1 MQCIQSQ
8 MTYQA
13 MQGMQSEMFYS
24 AAPFYD
30 GHMTGNQFEF
40 AALGGLSVVSSP
52 SELWEI
58 LAVTDYAMPFAV
70 RSNRGVTMTVE
81 WHHSGT
87 ELCPYPTSDDYPL
100 TITNLSA
107 WSTTLVIKMLPDDF
121 DRDMVAESLNR
132 LGFGGGF
139 DFLYVPF
146 NLWEGVPVA
155 YGFCNMRTH
164 EGALMLKE
172 TLHGHK
178 WPGSEKTCEV
188 AWARSQGY
196 YENVEFYRNNSVNH
210 PEIEQNRKPMI
221 YDQNG
226 RPHTIC
232 TTRRVKPPKVK
243 NSGRH
248 GDRNRCFQSQG
259 IEEETITAMSNLNT
273 EGVTEA
279 QTRTAVREEEQQV
292 MKLREVMS
300 ESEEA
305 NGSENV
311 VSSCDTAVPAV
322 RSDKWLQSPAV
333 FESTDEEE
341 DAQLSRI
348 TSGSAGPPGLAMP
361 LDSAESGRYW
371 EQFRAPFLGLD

>member
-1 MQCIQSQ
+1 MQGMQSQ

-30 GHMTGNQFEF
+30 GHT
-40 AALGGLSVVSSP
+40 GGLSVVSSP

-58 LAVTDYAMPFAV
+58 LAVTDYAIPLAI
-70 RSNRGVTMTVE
+70 RSNRGVAMTVE

-87 ELCPYPTSDDYPL
+87 QLCPYPTCDDYPL
-100 TITNLSA
+100 TITNFSA
-107 WSTTLVIKMLPDDF
+107 WSTTLVIKMLPDEF
-121 DRDMVAESLNR
+121 DRDLLAESLNR

-146 NLWEGVPVA
+146 DLWECVPFA

-164 EGALMLKE
+164 EGAVMLKE

-178 WPGSEKTCEV
+178 WPGREKTCEV

-196 YENVEFYRNNSVNH
+196 YENVEFFRNKSVNH
-210 PEIEQNRKPMI
+210 PEIPQNMKPMI

-226 RPHTIC
+226 RPQAIC
-232 TTRRVKPPKVK
+232 PTRRVKPPKVK
-243 NSGRH
+243 LSGRH
-248 GDRNRCFQSQG
+248 GDRDRCFQPQG
-259 IEEETITAMSNLNT
+259 IEEQTIAAMSNLNT
-273 EGVTEA
+273 EGVKEA
-279 QTRTAVREEEQQV
+279 QTRTAVREEEQPV
-292 MKLREVMS
+292 MKLHEVMS

-305 NGSENV
+305 NSSENV

-322 RSDKWLQSPAV
+322 RSDKRQQSSV
-333 FESTDEEE
+333 LESEHTTDEEK

-348 TSGSAGPPGLAMP
+348 TSGIAGPPGLDMP

-371 EQFRAPFLGLD
+371 EQFRVPFLGLD